1 MKWYNLI
8 LDYNKLVLLF
18 PGDKKLQWEW
28 RDMRNKRRNE
38 LRKKMDELDDDYRE
52 MIPHGTLKVDDLAKL
67 LA

>member
-1 MKWYNLI
+1 
-8 LDYNKLVLLF
+8 
-18 PGDKKLQWEW
+18 
-28 RDMRNKRRNE
+28 MRNKRRNE